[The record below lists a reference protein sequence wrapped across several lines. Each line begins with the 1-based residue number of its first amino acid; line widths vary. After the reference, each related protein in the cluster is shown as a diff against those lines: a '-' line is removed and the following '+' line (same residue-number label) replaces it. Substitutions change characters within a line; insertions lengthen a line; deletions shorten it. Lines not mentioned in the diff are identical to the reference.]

1 MSKILPLALFLFA
14 CSLLNAQV
22 ESLAI
27 LKYRGGGDWYAN
39 PTALKNLSAFC
50 NEELETEL
58 KLEYDQVSV
67 DSPDLFNY
75 PFVHMTGHGNV
86 VFNDEEAKNLILYLS
101 AGGFLHIDDNYGMD
115 EYLRKELKRIFPD
128 NELVALS
135 KDNVIFQQ
143 PFPLEKGLPKIHEHD
158 NKAPEAWG
166 IYFEDR
172 LALVYTFEADI
183 SDGWE
188 DAEVHNDPQEKRLAA
203 LKMGANLVHYAF
215 TYAP

>member
-1 MSKILPLALFLFA
+1 MRKSLLIALTLFA
-14 CSLLNAQV
+14 CTMLKAQV

-50 NEELETEL
+50 NQELETNL
-58 KLEYDQVSV
+58 NIDYDQVSV
-67 DSPDLFNY
+67 ESPEIFNY
-75 PFVHMTGHGNV
+75 PFIHMTGHGNV
-86 VFNDEEAKNLILYLS
+86 VFNKEEAENLTLYLK

-115 EYLRKELKRIFPD
+115 EYLRKELKRIFPE

-135 KDNVIFQQ
+135 KENIIFSE
-143 PFPLEKGLPKIHEHD
+143 PFRFEKGLPKIHEHD

-172 LALVYTFEADI
+172 LALVYTFESDI

-188 DAEVHNDPQEKRLAA
+188 DEEVHNDPKEKRLAA
-203 LKMGANLVHYAF
+203 LRMGANLVHYAF